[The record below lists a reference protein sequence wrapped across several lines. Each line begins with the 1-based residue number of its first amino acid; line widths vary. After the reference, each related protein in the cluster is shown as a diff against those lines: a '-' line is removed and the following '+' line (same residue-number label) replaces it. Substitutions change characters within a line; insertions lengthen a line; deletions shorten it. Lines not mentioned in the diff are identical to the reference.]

1 MANTPLVA
9 LRKKNTARSFW
20 TALFAKQTTNF
31 ARPTRR
37 ANVNI
42 AVQLEPANGTP
53 PEVEYKWDADTD
65 ILSAQLK
72 TRTIGSGM
80 SGSVEVEGKDGSWII
95 LDVAEG
101 RINGVEVAVWP
112 DVRKLPTLAPPNQV
126 EDARVI
132 LPSRRSQPN
141 IAAVEVDTPLVA
153 EADSTERV
161 IHFKLGKTRE
171 ARTVRVG
178 RDLLLDVDR
187 QSQIAGV
194 WLLNVPPFP
203 DGMARLDEL

>member
-1 MANTPLVA
+1 M
-9 LRKKNTARSFW
+9 
-20 TALFAKQTTNF
+20 
-31 ARPTRR
+31 
-37 ANVNI
+37 NI
-42 AVQLEPANGTP
+42 AVQVEPANGAP

-72 TRTIGSGM
+72 SRVASKGM

-101 RINGVEVAVWP
+101 HINGVEVAVWP
-112 DVRKLPTLAPPNQV
+112 DVRKLPTLAPPMVV

-141 IAAVEVDTPLVA
+141 IAALEVDTPLIA
-153 EADSTERV
+153 EADSSERV
-161 IHFKLGKTRE
+161 IHFKLGKPRE

-178 RDLLLDVDR
+178 RDLLVDVDTK
-187 QSQIAGV
+187 SHIAGV

-203 DGMARLDEL
+203 NGMARLDEL

>member
-1 MANTPLVA
+1 
-9 LRKKNTARSFW
+9 
-20 TALFAKQTTNF
+20 
-31 ARPTRR
+31 
-37 ANVNI
+37 
-42 AVQLEPANGTP
+42 
-53 PEVEYKWDADTD
+53 
-65 ILSAQLK
+65 
-72 TRTIGSGM
+72 
-80 SGSVEVEGKDGSWII
+80 
-95 LDVAEG
+95 
-101 RINGVEVAVWP
+101 
-112 DVRKLPTLAPPNQV
+112 VRKLPTLAPPNQI

-161 IHFKLGKTRE
+161 IHFKLGRTRE

-178 RDLLLDVDR
+178 RDMLLDVDR

>member
-1 MANTPLVA
+1 
-9 LRKKNTARSFW
+9 
-20 TALFAKQTTNF
+20 
-31 ARPTRR
+31 
-37 ANVNI
+37 VNI

-72 TRTIGSGM
+72 TRNNGDGM
-80 SGSVEVEGKDGSWII
+80 SGSVEVEGRDGSWII

-112 DVRKLPTLAPPNQV
+112 DVRKLASLAPPVQI
-126 EDARVI
+126 EDARVM
-132 LPSRRSQPN
+132 LPSDRTAPS
-141 IAAVEVDTPLVA
+141 IASMEVDTPLVA
-153 EADSTERV
+153 EADSSERV

-178 RDLLLDVDR
+178 RDFLLDVDR
-187 QSQIAGV
+187 QSQIAGL